1 MLPYSIFTNKQEA
14 FDYITVLLESGYTV
28 KAEKV
33 NGEWRVY
40 KP

>member
-1 MLPYSIFTNKQEA
+1 MLLCSIFTNKQEA
-14 FDYITVLLESGYTV
+14 FDYIGLLLEAGYTV